1 MTVPMLMMPPPAV
14 RSRFSDWPLALKS
27 ILGFWCF
34 YALTV
39 VLRALLA
46 PNAMNAI
53 TDKLI
58 NIGLGIV
65 ITGFIYLAIAGVGRA
80 KNIRGKTII
89 AAISS
94 VIAAMVM
101 AGTLSLFEGKMQSK
115 EECRAQARE
124 GFVVIEKNNRITIER
139 SAQEPL
145 VLPMPRMSEMGFRKQ
160 IRWIAD

>member
-14 RSRFSDWPLALKS
+14 RSRFSDWPLALRS

-46 PNAMNAI
+46 PTARNEI
-53 TDKLI
+53 TAQLI

-65 ITGFIYLAIAGVGRA
+65 ITGCIYLAIAGIGRA
-80 KNIRGKTII
+80 QNIRAKTII
-89 AAISS
+89 AAICS

-101 AGTLSLFEGKMQSK
+101 AGTLSL
-115 EECRAQARE
+115 
-124 GFVVIEKNNRITIER
+124 
-139 SAQEPL
+139 
-145 VLPMPRMSEMGFRKQ
+145 
-160 IRWIAD
+160 